1 MVLTEEKISDFAQF
15 LLEEEKSEITIKKY
29 VRDVCKFYDFAE
41 RKELSKTLTVEYK
54 TELTNKYKPA
64 SVNSMLAAVNKFM
77 DFLNLP
83 RFKVKPLKIQKILF
97 LSEERELKKDEYYRL
112 VDAAR
117 NSGNRR
123 LMLII
128 ETIASTG
135 IRISELK
142 YITVEAIEERCADI
156 NCKGKRRVVLLT
168 KKICVALKKY
178 AKNKKIRSGAVF
190 VTSSGKPID
199 SSNIRKDM
207 KKLAESAKVCKRK
220 IFPHNFRHFFARI
233 FYTHTKDIVRLADI
247 LGHSSVDTTRIYTME
262 SGGVHRRQLEK
273 LNLVKYDC

>member
-1 MVLTEEKISDFAQF
+1 MELTEEKISEFARF

-29 VRDVCKFYDFAE
+29 VRDVEKFCGFAE
-41 RKELSKTLTVEYK
+41 GKELSKTLTVEYK
-54 TELTNKYKPA
+54 AAITEKYKPT

-83 RFKVKPLKIQKILF
+83 RFKVKPLKIQRMLF
-97 LSEERELKKDEYYRL
+97 LSEEKELKRDEYNRL
-112 VDAAR
+112 VDAAQS
-117 NSGNRR
+117 NGNQR

-142 YITVEAIEERCADI
+142 FITVEAVSEKRAEI

-168 KKICVALKKY
+168 KKLCKVLKEY
-178 AKNKKIRSGAVF
+178 IKNKKIRSGAVF
-190 VTSSGKPID
+190 VTSSGKPVD
-199 SSNIRKDM
+199 SSNIRKEM
-207 KKLAESAKVCKRK
+207 KKLAELAKVNKQK
-220 IFPHNFRHFFARI
+220 IFPHNFRHFFART
-233 FYTHTKDIVRLADI
+233 FYSQTKDIVRLADI

-262 SGGVHRRQLEK
+262 SGGAHRRQLEK
-273 LNLVKYDC
+273 LNLVKYA

>member
-1 MVLTEEKISDFAQF
+1 MELTEEKISEFAQF

-29 VRDVCKFYDFAE
+29 VRDVQKFFEFAE
-41 RKELSKTLTVEYK
+41 EKELSKTLTVEYK
-54 TELTNKYKPA
+54 SELTEKYKPT

-83 RFKVKPLKIQKILF
+83 RFKVKPLKIQRMLF
-97 LSEERELKKDEYYRL
+97 LSEEKELRRDEYNRL
-112 VDAAR
+112 VDAAQS
-117 NSGNRR
+117 NGNQR

-142 YITVEAIEERCADI
+142 FITVEAVLEKRADI

-168 KKICVALKKY
+168 KKLCKVLKEY
-178 AKNKKIRSGAVF
+178 IKNKKIRSGAVF
-190 VTSSGKPID
+190 VTSSGKPMD
-199 SSNIRKDM
+199 SSNIRKEM
-207 KKLAESAKVCKRK
+207 KKLAELAKVNKQK
-220 IFPHNFRHFFARI
+220 IFPHNFRHFFART
-233 FYTHTKDIVRLADI
+233 FYSQTKDIVRLADI

-262 SGGVHRRQLEK
+262 SGGAHRRQLEK
-273 LNLVKYDC
+273 LNLVKYA

>member
-1 MVLTEEKISDFAQF
+1 MIITEGKISEFAQF

-29 VRDVCKFYDFAE
+29 IRDVRKFADFAD

-54 TELTNKYKPA
+54 ATLTEKFKPS

-83 RFKVKPLKIQKILF
+83 RFKVKPLKIQRMLF
-97 LSEERELKKDEYYRL
+97 LSEERELKREEYYRL

-117 NSGNRR
+117 DSGNER

-128 ETIASTG
+128 EAVASTG

-142 YITVEAIEERCADI
+142 FITVEAVETRRADI

-168 KKICVALKKY
+168 KKLCRVLKKY

-190 VTSSGKPID
+190 VTSSGKAVD
-199 SSNIRKDM
+199 SSNIRKEM
-207 KKLAESAKVCKRK
+207 KKLSESARVERQK
-220 IFPHNFRHFFARI
+220 IFPHNLRHFFART
-233 FYTHTKDIVRLADI
+233 FYSQTKDIVRLADI

-262 SGGVHRRQLEK
+262 SGSAHRRQLEK
-273 LNLVKYDC
+273 MELVKYD

>member
-1 MVLTEEKISDFAQF
+1 MIITEGKISEFAQF
-15 LLEEEKSEITIKKY
+15 LFEEEKSEITIKKY
-29 VRDVCKFYDFAE
+29 IRDVRKFADFAD

-54 TELTNKYKPA
+54 ATLTEKFKPS

-83 RFKVKPLKIQKILF
+83 RFKVKPLKIQRMLF
-97 LSEERELKKDEYYRL
+97 LSEERELKREEYYRL

-117 NSGNRR
+117 DSGNER

-128 ETIASTG
+128 EAVASTG

-142 YITVEAIEERCADI
+142 FITVEAVETRRADI

-168 KKICVALKKY
+168 KKLCRVLKKY
-178 AKNKKIRSGAVF
+178 AKNKNIRSGAVF
-190 VTSSGKPID
+190 VTSSGKAVD
-199 SSNIRKDM
+199 SSNIRKEM
-207 KKLAESAKVCKRK
+207 KKLSESARVERQK
-220 IFPHNFRHFFARI
+220 IFPHNLRHFFART
-233 FYTHTKDIVRLADI
+233 FYSQTKDIVRLADI

-262 SGGVHRRQLEK
+262 SGSAHRRQLEK
-273 LNLVKYDC
+273 MELVKYD

>member
-1 MVLTEEKISDFAQF
+1 MELTEEKISEFARF

-29 VRDVCKFYDFAE
+29 VRDVEKFCNFAE
-41 RKELSKTLTVEYK
+41 SKELTKSLTVEYK
-54 TELTNKYKPA
+54 SKITKKYKPT

-83 RFKVKPLKIQKILF
+83 RFKVKPLKIQRMLF
-97 LSEERELKKDEYYRL
+97 LSEEKELKRDEYNRL
-112 VDAAR
+112 VDAAQS
-117 NSGNRR
+117 NGNQR

-142 YITVEAIEERCADI
+142 FITVEAVSEKCADI

-168 KKICVALKKY
+168 KKLCKVLKEY
-178 AKNKKIRSGAVF
+178 IKNKKIRSGAVF

-199 SSNIRKDM
+199 SSNVRKEM
-207 KKLAESAKVCKRK
+207 KRLSELAKVNKQK
-220 IFPHNFRHFFARI
+220 IFPHNFRHFFART
-233 FYTHTKDIVRLADI
+233 FYSQTKDIVRLADI
-247 LGHSSVDTTRIYTME
+247 SGHSSVDTTRIYTME
-262 SGGVHRRQLEK
+262 SGGAHRRQLEK
-273 LNLVKYDC
+273 LNLVKYA

>member
-1 MVLTEEKISDFAQF
+1 MIITEGKISEFAQF

-29 VRDVCKFYDFAE
+29 IRDVRKFADFAD

-54 TELTNKYKPA
+54 ATLMEKFKPS

-83 RFKVKPLKIQKILF
+83 RFKVKPLKIQRMLF
-97 LSEERELKKDEYYRL
+97 LSEERELKREEYYRL

-117 NSGNRR
+117 DSGNER

-128 ETIASTG
+128 EAVASTG

-142 YITVEAIEERCADI
+142 FITVEAVETRRADI

-168 KKICVALKKY
+168 KKLCRVLKKY
-178 AKNKKIRSGAVF
+178 AKNKNIRSGAVF
-190 VTSSGKPID
+190 VTSSGKAVD
-199 SSNIRKDM
+199 SSNIRKEM
-207 KKLAESAKVCKRK
+207 KKLSESARVERQK
-220 IFPHNFRHFFARI
+220 IFPHNLRHFFART
-233 FYTHTKDIVRLADI
+233 FYSQTKDIVRLADI

-262 SGGVHRRQLEK
+262 SGSAHRRQLEK
-273 LNLVKYDC
+273 MELVKYD

>member
-1 MVLTEEKISDFAQF
+1 M
-15 LLEEEKSEITIKKY
+15 
-29 VRDVCKFYDFAE
+29 
-41 RKELSKTLTVEYK
+41 EYK
-54 TELTNKYKPA
+54 TELTNKYKPT

-207 KKLAESAKVCKRK
+207 KKLAESAKVCKQK

>member
-1 MVLTEEKISDFAQF
+1 MILTEEKISDFAQF

-54 TELTNKYKPA
+54 TELTNKYKPT

-156 NCKGKRRVVLLT
+156 NCKGKRRGVLLT

>member
-1 MVLTEEKISDFAQF
+1 MELTEEKISEFARF

-29 VRDVCKFYDFAE
+29 VRDVEKFCEFSE
-41 RKELSKTLTVEYK
+41 GKELSKTLTVEYK
-54 TELTNKYKPA
+54 AAITEKYKPT

-83 RFKVKPLKIQKILF
+83 RLKVKPLKIQRMLF
-97 LSEERELKKDEYYRL
+97 LSEEKELKRDEYNRL
-112 VDAAR
+112 VDAAQS
-117 NSGNRR
+117 NGNQR

-142 YITVEAIEERCADI
+142 FITVEAVSEKRAEI

-168 KKICVALKKY
+168 KKLCKVLKEY
-178 AKNKKIRSGAVF
+178 IKNKKIRSGAVF
-190 VTSSGKPID
+190 VTSSGKPVD
-199 SSNIRKDM
+199 SSNIRKEM
-207 KKLAESAKVCKRK
+207 KKLAELAKVNKQK
-220 IFPHNFRHFFARI
+220 IFPHNFRHFFART
-233 FYTHTKDIVRLADI
+233 FYSQTKDIVRLADI

-262 SGGVHRRQLEK
+262 SGGAHRRQLEK
-273 LNLVKYDC
+273 LNLVKYA

>member
-1 MVLTEEKISDFAQF
+1 MILTEEKILEFAQF

-29 VRDVCKFYDFAE
+29 VRDVRKFCDFVGDN
-41 RKELSKTLTVEYK
+41 ELSKTLTVEYK
-54 TELTNKYKPA
+54 AILTEKFKPS

-83 RFKVKPLKIQKILF
+83 RLKVKPLKIQRMLF
-97 LSEERELKKDEYYRL
+97 LSEERELKRDEYYRL

-117 NSGNRR
+117 DVGNER

-142 YITVEAIEERCADI
+142 FITVEAVEERRADI
-156 NCKGKRRVVLLT
+156 SCKGKRRVVLLT
-168 KKICVALKKY
+168 KKLCKVLKEY
-178 AKNKKIRSGAVF
+178 IKNKKIRSGAVF
-190 VTSSGKPID
+190 VTSSGKPVD
-199 SSNIRKDM
+199 SSNIRKEM
-207 KKLAESAKVCKRK
+207 KKLSKSAKVDRRK
-220 IFPHNFRHFFARI
+220 IFPHNFRHFFART
-233 FYTHTKDIVRLADI
+233 FYSQTKDIVRLADI

-262 SGGVHRRQLEK
+262 SGAVHRHQLEK
-273 LNLVKYDC
+273 LDLVKYA

>member
-1 MVLTEEKISDFAQF
+1 MIITEGKISEFAQF

-29 VRDVCKFYDFAE
+29 IRDVRKFADFAD

-54 TELTNKYKPA
+54 AMLTEKFKPS

-83 RFKVKPLKIQKILF
+83 RFKVKPLKIQRMLF
-97 LSEERELKKDEYYRL
+97 LSEERELKREEYYRL

-117 NSGNRR
+117 DSGNER

-128 ETIASTG
+128 EAVASTG

-142 YITVEAIEERCADI
+142 FITVEAVETRRADI

-168 KKICVALKKY
+168 KKLCRVLKKY
-178 AKNKKIRSGAVF
+178 AKNKNIRSGAVF
-190 VTSSGKPID
+190 VTSSGKAVD
-199 SSNIRKDM
+199 SSNIRKEM
-207 KKLAESAKVCKRK
+207 KKLSESARVERQK
-220 IFPHNFRHFFARI
+220 IFPHNLRHFFART
-233 FYTHTKDIVRLADI
+233 FYSQTKDIVRLADI

-262 SGGVHRRQLEK
+262 SGSAHRRQLEK
-273 LNLVKYDC
+273 MELVKYD

>member
-1 MVLTEEKISDFAQF
+1 MIITEGKISEFAQF

-29 VRDVCKFYDFAE
+29 IRDVRKFADFAD

-54 TELTNKYKPA
+54 ATLTEKFKPS

-83 RFKVKPLKIQKILF
+83 RFKVKPLKIQRMLF
-97 LSEERELKKDEYYRL
+97 LSEERELKREEYYRL

-117 NSGNRR
+117 DSGNER

-128 ETIASTG
+128 EAVASTG

-142 YITVEAIEERCADI
+142 FITVEAVETRRADI

-168 KKICVALKKY
+168 KKLCRVLKKY
-178 AKNKKIRSGAVF
+178 AKNKNIRSGAVF
-190 VTSSGKPID
+190 VTSSGKAVD
-199 SSNIRKDM
+199 SSNIRKEM
-207 KKLAESAKVCKRK
+207 KKLSESARVERQK
-220 IFPHNFRHFFARI
+220 IFPHNLRHFFART
-233 FYTHTKDIVRLADI
+233 FYSQTKDIVRLADI

-262 SGGVHRRQLEK
+262 SGSAHRRQLEK
-273 LNLVKYDC
+273 MELVKYD